1 MTEKEKFKKKQAIGT
16 RIDVKLISLLK
27 IDAIATGMTFEDYI
41 NETLWAHADKKNLK
55 KKNPNQNKVIDK
67 NLN

>member
-1 MTEKEKFKKKQAIGT
+1 MTDKEKAKKKIAIGA
-16 RIDVKLISLLK
+16 RIDVDLISLLK

-41 NETLWAHADKKNLK
+41 NEALWSHADKKNLK
-55 KKNPNQNKVIDK
+55 SKAPNQNKLDK